1 MPRREGCCRE
11 RAFELT
17 ESIRRGRWC
26 FDPEQREQWLPK
38 KLLWQCARIVYLSG
52 RAPGCWWGL
61 QYLRMAQY
69 LHLVPQ
75 TFYRVMWGV

>member
-1 MPRREGCCRE
+1 MYRGVWYTGAINEEEGSNMPMEDMLEMLKSCCR
-11 RAFELT
+11 R
-17 ESIRRGRWC
+17 
-26 FDPEQREQWLPK
+26 
-38 KLLWQCARIVYLSG
+38 
-52 RAPGCWWGL
+52 GL

>member
-1 MPRREGCCRE
+1 MYRGVWYTGAINEEEGE
-11 RAFELT
+11 RYADGGYAKNAE
-17 ESIRRGRWC
+17 
-26 FDPEQREQWLPK
+26 
-38 KLLWQCARIVYLSG
+38 KLL
-52 RAPGCWWGL
+52 PEGL